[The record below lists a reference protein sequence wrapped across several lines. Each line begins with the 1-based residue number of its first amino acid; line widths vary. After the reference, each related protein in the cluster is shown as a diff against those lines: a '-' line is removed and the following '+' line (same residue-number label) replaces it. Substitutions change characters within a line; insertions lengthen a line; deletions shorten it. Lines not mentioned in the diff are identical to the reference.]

1 MGVYPI
7 INMRRDV
14 LKSLIYVVSTLIFFF
29 IGVKETTA
37 SHLVGGDLTYQCL
50 SGNRYKIVLTI
61 RRDCALAFPDALFD
75 DPASIGIFD
84 NNYKLLTDLAANGQI
99 LIPFNDDDTLNQVLI
114 NKCTV
119 TTGDVCVHETKYEFT
134 ITLPFRSGG
143 YNLVYQR
150 CCRNQSLTNTSD
162 PLNTGMTLLS
172 HLSERSM
179 QLCNSSPVFKQW
191 PAIYICNDQEI
202 QFDHSARDLDGD
214 SLVYR
219 LVTPYSGAT
228 REIPRPQP
236 PNVGPYT
243 DIIWSSNIYSANNM
257 LGNADGNKILRINQS
272 TGLLSGTPAIVGQ
285 FVVGVEVDEY
295 RNGELI
301 STIRRDF
308 QYNVRNCSQD
318 ILAQMEAPGGLCGGE
333 RTITFKN
340 TSLNAPFIQWFFDY
354 PNNLSA
360 TSREDNPTYTYPAE
374 GTYTVMLIAGVQGAC
389 MDTLKREIHVFNEP
403 LNMDLDYEPLSCSNE
418 SLSLRLIDL
427 SSDPNGTIFKWNW
440 TVSYGSTLII
450 KEDQSPEITVP
461 HNQPITV
468 TLTVE
473 STSGCV
479 ETITKVLTPRFIKD
493 DISVE
498 NIIVCQGDTTNI
510 DPIRGALPAG
520 VNIQWV
526 SGQSN
531 LVGELNN
538 RSIRFIS
545 STLGS
550 VILFFNVNNGSGC
563 SFRDSVRIDILYKP
577 ALDFTIANT
586 CGTNQVQI
594 TNNTPD
600 ATNFSWVIESK
611 DTVIGPKA
619 FNYLFAS
626 SGDKIIVLK
635 TSDGCAPSLSQSIY
649 LFDSTSIFSKLNRNA
664 RGCPGDV
671 IELNPGG
678 DPDLI
683 YSWSPSEL
691 FPDPHATNPTV
702 TVGPA
707 SVQVTVHIT
716 HRNNPDC
723 SLMASLNIVNIIEEI
738 LKDLPDSLFVCPAV
752 PIVLNQNGDPGLTY
766 EWSPAT
772 LFSNPAIPSPTL
784 ITNDDVQIKVK
795 ITDPNNVNCFAE
807 KTINVIIGVNA
818 VIDAIPDTI
827 ETCPG
832 REITINSG
840 GNPLFKYEWSPAE
853 LFSDANAVSPKITVD
868 THTVISVKV
877 TDTING
883 NCIASKDVLLWI
895 PVLDAVNKLPDSL
908 LSCVGVPTNLN
919 PLGSARFTYQW
930 SPPDNLDDPTSPN
943 PAAMVTE
950 STTFS
955 VTITD
960 IATDCQFTGAV
971 RVNIIGDIL
980 NDLPDS
986 IFACPGV
993 AITLN
998 PGGRPDLTYEW
1009 SPATLFS
1016 NPRIPSPTLTTN
1028 DDVQITVKIT
1038 DPGNVNCFIEKIINV
1053 VIGVDAIIEA
1063 LPDTIETCP
1072 GREITINPGGNPSF
1086 KYEWSPAELFSD
1098 ANAVSPKITVDTHTV
1113 ISVKVTD
1120 TINGNCT
1127 ASKEIVLWIPVLDAV
1142 NKLPDS
1148 LISCF
1153 GAPVNLNPQGDS
1165 RFTYQWTPADKVN
1178 NPNSINPTA
1187 TVTVTTT
1194 FSVTISDAATDC
1206 QLTGT
1211 VRVIVPPSFELNTNI
1226 NDTTLC
1232 TTDSIHLI
1240 AQVQGGIDVKLE
1252 WKNPQGEV
1260 ISTEN
1265 EIDLKPNGSGN
1276 YTITATDAYGCT
1288 RSQSFMII
1296 RGTLDISIGLQPDGV
1311 ICAGDEIKISVTNN
1325 RPDQTL
1331 TYSWKPD
1338 PSITSGLNGSS
1349 ITANPQDTVTYEV
1362 VVSNAEG
1369 CSKTLTLT
1377 VDVVPFNVD
1386 VVATSNPYTIDL
1398 GKTSQLNVTTG
1409 TGYTYKWDP
1418 SVSLDKDNVFN
1429 PIAKPTETTIYTAA
1443 VTSPEGC
1450 TGSDTTIVNIIIP
1463 ECAEPFLFIPNAFT
1477 PNGDGHND
1485 VLFVRGNT
1493 IDEMELIIYNRW
1505 GQQVF
1510 RSTSQGFGW
1519 DGNFNG
1525 SLANPD
1531 VYGYYLNILCTGGET
1546 FTKKGNITL
1555 LR

>member
-1 MGVYPI
+1 MGVNPI
-7 INMRRDV
+7 INMRRSV
-14 LKSLIYVVSTLIFFF
+14 CKSLIYIVLSLIFLF
-29 IGVKETTA
+29 IGVKETAA

-50 SGNRYKIVLTI
+50 GGNRYKIVLTI

-84 NNYKLLTDLAANGQI
+84 QNYKLITDLAANGQI
-99 LIPFNDDDTLNQVLI
+99 LIPLNNDDTLNQVLI

-134 ITLPFRSGG
+134 INLPIRSGG
-143 YNLVYQR
+143 YNFVYQR
-150 CCRNQSLTNTSD
+150 CCRNISLTNTSD
-162 PLNTGMTLLS
+162 PLNTGMTLIA

-191 PAIYICNDQEI
+191 PAIYICNDQDI
-202 QFDHSARDLDGD
+202 QFDHSARDADGD

-219 LVTPYSGAT
+219 LVTPYAGAT

-236 PNVGPYT
+236 PNPGPYA
-243 DIIWSSNIYSANNM
+243 DINWSSGVYSVNNM
-257 LGNADGNKILRINQS
+257 LGSLDGEKNLSINQNN
-272 TGLLSGTPAIVGQ
+272 GLLSGTPALVGQ

-301 STIRRDF
+301 GTIRRDF
-308 QYNVRNCSQD
+308 QYNVRNCAQD
-318 ILAQMEAPGGLCGGE
+318 ILAQMDSPGGLCGGE

-360 TSREDNPTYTYPAE
+360 TSKEANPTYTYPAE
-374 GTYTVMLIAGVQGAC
+374 GTYVVMLIAGVQGAC
-389 MDTLKREIHVFNEP
+389 MDTLKREIHVFDEP

-418 SLSLRLIDL
+418 NLLIKLVDL
-427 SSDPNGTIFKWNW
+427 SSDPNGTINKWNW
-440 TVSYGSTLII
+440 TISFGSTLIV
-450 KEDQSPEITVP
+450 KEEQSPEIIVP
-461 HNQPITV
+461 HNLPITV

-479 ETITKVLTPRFIKD
+479 ETITKVLTPKFIKD

-498 NIIVCQGDTTNI
+498 NIIVCPGDTTVI
-510 DPIRGALPAG
+510 DPIRGTLPPL

-526 SGQSN
+526 PGQPN
-531 LVGELNN
+531 LIGELNS
-538 RSIRFIS
+538 RTIRFVS

-550 VILFFNVNNGSGC
+550 VIVFFDINNGSGC
-563 SFRDSVRIDILYKP
+563 GFRDSVRIDILYRP
-577 ALDFTIANT
+577 ALAFSIDNV
-586 CGTNQVQI
+586 CGTNQVKI
-594 TNNTPD
+594 TNTTSD

-611 DTVIGPKA
+611 DTSIGPKS
-619 FNYLFAS
+619 FDYLFAS
-626 SGDKIIVLK
+626 GGDKLIVLK
-635 TSDGCAPSLSQSIY
+635 TTDGCAPSLRQSIY

-683 YSWSPSEL
+683 YSWSPIEL
-691 FPDPHATNPTV
+691 FSDPHATNPTL
-702 TVGPA
+702 TVGPT
-707 SVQVTVHIT
+707 TVKVMVNIT

-738 LKDLPDSLFVCPAV
+738 LKDLKDTIFVCPEI
-752 PIVLNQNGDPGLTY
+752 PIVLNPNGDPKLTY

-772 LFSNPAIPSPTL
+772 LFSNPRSPSPTL
-784 ITNDDVQIKVK
+784 TTDNDIQVKVK

-807 KTINVIIGVNA
+807 KTINVLIGVNA

-840 GNPLFKYEWSPAE
+840 GDPSYKYEWFPTEIFSNPNVVSPRITVDTHTIISVKVTDTINGNCIATKDILLWIPVLDALNKLPDSLLSCAGISTNLNPLGSTRFTYLWSPPDNLDDPTSPNPTAKISESTAFSVTITDLATNCQAIGSVRVIIIGDILNKLPDSIFACPGIAITLNAGGRTDLIYEWNPAILFSNPRIPSPTLTTDDDVEITVKITDPNNTSCFIEKTIRIIIGVDAVIDGIPDTIETCPGREITINPGGSPLYEYEWSPAE
-853 LFSDANAVSPKITVD
+853 IFSNPNAVSPKITVD

-883 NCIASKDVLLWI
+883 NCSASKEILLWI
-895 PVLDAVNKLPDSL
+895 PVLD
-908 LSCVGVPTNLN
+908 
-919 PLGSARFTYQW
+919 
-930 SPPDNLDDPTSPN
+930 
-943 PAAMVTE
+943 
-950 STTFS
+950 
-955 VTITD
+955 
-960 IATDCQFTGAV
+960 
-971 RVNIIGDIL
+971 
-980 NDLPDS
+980 
-986 IFACPGV
+986 
-993 AITLN
+993 
-998 PGGRPDLTYEW
+998 
-1009 SPATLFS
+1009 
-1016 NPRIPSPTLTTN
+1016 
-1028 DDVQITVKIT
+1028 
-1038 DPGNVNCFIEKIINV
+1038 
-1053 VIGVDAIIEA
+1053 
-1063 LPDTIETCP
+1063 
-1072 GREITINPGGNPSF
+1072 EI
-1086 KYEWSPAELFSD
+1086 
-1098 ANAVSPKITVDTHTV
+1098 
-1113 ISVKVTD
+1113 
-1120 TINGNCT
+1120 
-1127 ASKEIVLWIPVLDAV
+1127 

-1153 GAPVNLNPQGDS
+1153 GAPVNLNPQGNS
-1165 RFTYQWTPADKVN
+1165 RFTYQWSPADKLD
-1178 NPNSINPTA
+1178 NPSGVNPTA
-1187 TVTVTTT
+1187 TVSVTTT
-1194 FSVTISDAATDC
+1194 FSVTISDAVTDC
-1206 QLTGT
+1206 QLIGS
-1211 VRVIVPPSFELNTNI
+1211 VKVIVPPSFELVTNI

-1232 TTDSIHLI
+1232 ATDSIHLM
-1240 AQVQGGIDVKLE
+1240 AEVRGGINVKLE

-1276 YTITATDAYGCT
+1276 YTVTATDAYGCSK
-1288 RSQSFMII
+1288 SQSFMII
-1296 RGTLDISIGLQPDGV
+1296 RGTLDISIELKPDGV
-1311 ICAGDEIKISVTNN
+1311 ICAGDEINLSVINN

-1331 TYSWKPD
+1331 TYSWKSD
-1338 PSITSGLNGSS
+1338 PSITSRLNGSS
-1349 ITANPQDTVTYEV
+1349 ITATPLDTVTYEV

-1369 CSKTLTLT
+1369 CSKTLTYT
-1377 VDVVPFNVD
+1377 VNVVPFNVE

-1409 TGYTYKWDP
+1409 SGYTYKWDP
-1418 SVSLDKDNVFN
+1418 AITLDKDNVPN
-1429 PIAKPTETTIYTAA
+1429 PVAKPTETTIYTAT

-1450 TGSDTTIVNIIIP
+1450 SGSDTTIVNIIIP

-1510 RSTSQGFGW
+1510 RSTSQSFGW
-1519 DGNFNG
+1519 DGRFNG
-1525 SLANPD
+1525 SLATPD
-1531 VYGYYLNILCTGGET
+1531 VYGYYLTILCTGGET